1 MQKLQNGF
9 IVYDYM
15 PKGSLESHL
24 FRKGSQILDWKIRY
38 NIALGTARG
47 LAYLHEECRDCII
60 HCDIKLENILLD
72 ADYNPKVADLAL
84 QSLLV
89 GTLVRFLLP

>member
-24 FRKGSQILDWKIRY
+24 FHKGSQILDWKIRY
-38 NIALGTARG
+38 K
-47 LAYLHEECRDCII
+47 LH
-60 HCDIKLENILLD
+60 
-72 ADYNPKVADLAL
+72 
-84 QSLLV
+84 
-89 GTLVRFLLP
+89 